1 MKTVFYGNSNY
12 VVPILKALD
21 PVLIVTTEK
30 NLTDPVIDYAIK
42 NQITYLSVKTLSD
55 KDILGKIST
64 YKTDAAVLADFG
76 LIIPETILSLYTKGI
91 VNIHPS
97 LLPKYR
103 GPTPVQSALLNNDL
117 NTGVTLIKLDN
128 DVDHGPII
136 AQKKVTLLDND
147 TTESAYTRLFHE
159 GSKLL
164 IDNLEKYMNGKIH
177 LTEQIHTDAT
187 FTNKLIRESG
197 YFNIT
202 NPPSI
207 ERLNRMIHA
216 YYPWPSTWS
225 KVQMANNEWRIVKFL
240 PEGKLQMEGKKPV
253 SFKDFY
259 NGYPELRNTI
269 EKVMSYEFPPEADQ
283 PSAE

>member
-12 VVPILKALD
+12 VIPIIKALD

-136 AQKKVTLLDND
+136 AQKKVSLLYTDTND
-147 TTESAYTRLFHE
+147 TAYIKLFGE
-159 GSKLL
+159 GANLL
-164 IDNLEKYMNGKIH
+164 NENLEEYVNGKINPV
-177 LTEQIHTDAT
+177 EQIHTDAT
-187 FTNKLIRESG
+187 FTNKLTRDSG
-197 YFNIT
+197 YFDIT
-202 NPPSI
+202 NPPSAEKI
-207 ERLNRMIHA
+207 NRMIHA
-216 YYPWPSTWS
+216 YYPWPGAWS
-225 KVQMANNEWRIVKFL
+225 KLRMENEKWRIIKFL
-240 PEGKLQMEGKKPV
+240 PEGKLQMEGKNAV
-253 SFKDFY
+253 GLKDFY
-259 NGYPELRNTI
+259 NGYPELRSII
-269 EKVMSYEFPPEADQ
+269 ERVMSSVGGSALGGNYE
-283 PSAE
+283 